1 MSGVCDENTLYEIIK
16 QLKMR
21 NELFLITMKMHKNL
35 IRFLKII
42 EIHFEKLFG
51 TLLIHVKLNGTVKQ
65 KTLKSTGEYIVSSN
79 TNIGTGLKI

>member
-1 MSGVCDENTLYEIIK
+1 MWWKHIVGNYQTNKNEKWAVNYLYEDVK
-16 QLKMR
+16 YLS
-21 NELFLITMKMHKNL
+21 L